1 MVIACVKLAFRFNI
15 KAPVGS
21 RISLNLVDWR
31 NFVLDK
37 GDLNYE
43 DFNGDSQ

>member
-1 MVIACVKLAFRFNI
+1 MVIARVKLVFRFNI
-15 KAPVGS
+15 KTPVGS
-21 RISLNLVDWR
+21 RVSLNLVYWR